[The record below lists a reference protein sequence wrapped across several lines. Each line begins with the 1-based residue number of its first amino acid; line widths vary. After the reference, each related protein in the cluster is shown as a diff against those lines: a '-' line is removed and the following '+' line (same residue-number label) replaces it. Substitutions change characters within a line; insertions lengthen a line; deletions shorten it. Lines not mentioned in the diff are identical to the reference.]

1 MIQFREI
8 KQRYAAV
15 VRTAIALILVGGIFS
30 RCANTMTPQGGPKDT
45 IPPVIVK
52 MNPDNFT
59 TNFKGNKI
67 YIEFNEFVQLKD
79 QNKEF
84 FTSPA
89 MKKKPVLTIRGRG
102 VAIQIRD
109 TLRENTTYALNFGG
123 AVRDN
128 NEGNPLNAMRYVLST
143 GDTVDSIYCS

>member
-1 MIQFREI
+1 MM
-8 KQRYAAV
+8 KQRYAMII
-15 VRTAIALILVGGIFS
+15 RTAVALVLVGAIFS

-52 MNPDNFT
+52 MTPDNFM
-59 TNFKGNKI
+59 TNVKTIGNKI
-67 YIEFNEFVQLKD
+67 YIEFDEFVQLKD

-84 FTSPA
+84 FTSPM

-102 VAIQIRD
+102 IAIQIRD

-128 NEGNPLNAMRYVLST
+128 NEGNPLNAMRYVFST
-143 GDTVDSIYCS
+143 GD